1 MRRYKKYIA
10 YMGASIMVLGGLC
23 LFNSFE
29 LGADTPEVANV
40 YNDASLEATIEF
52 DDNFELGVNVADLV
66 DETAVAS
73 VEFTDT
79 VNILDVIK
87 ERNMY
92 GADIATVL
100 ITQSEDITISEDEL
114 AFEQRVIAAE
124 QAQMELEA
132 KLEAENVS
140 SPASGN
146 SRSYTFPDESD
157 DTYGTIKY
165 GTFTP
170 RLSTP
175 SRSNKYYFSREN
187 TYQATGYGMPN
198 CTAYAWG
205 RAYEIL
211 GHKPNLPNCDAG
223 KWWAVNKQTK
233 AYSYGSKPRLG
244 AIAVWGNKGNHNK
257 GHVAVVEKIDG
268 DMITISESGWNS
280 RRLFW
285 TSTHSIHDTGFGYPN
300 KDFLGFIYIIDATDV
315 SDEAV
320 DSVNTYDSS
329 FNSPSVS
336 STLVAED
343 ESQSSLI
350 VEDAEESVVE
360 PATEL
365 IESVDDTS
373 VEVEEGDGAVVEDI
387 SAQVSVVEGEVSEV
401 SEVSENVEENV
412 ESSGSSLT
420 SNED

>member
-10 YMGASIMVLGGLC
+10 YLGASIMVLGGLC
-23 LFNSFE
+23 LFSSFE
-29 LGADTPEVANV
+29 LGANTPEVANV
-40 YNDASLEATIEF
+40 YNDASLEATVEF
-52 DDNFELGVNVADLV
+52 DDSFELGVSVADLV
-66 DETAVAS
+66 DETVVTS
-73 VEFTDT
+73 VEFTNKAN
-79 VNILDVIK
+79 VLDIVK
-87 ERNMY
+87 ERNSY
-92 GADIATVL
+92 GADVAT
-100 ITQSEDITISEDEL
+100 IIIEQSEDIRISDEEL
-114 AFEQRVIAAE
+114 AFEQKVIE
-124 QAQMELEA
+124 SEKRQKELEA
-132 KLEAENVS
+132 KLSAEDVIT
-140 SPASGN
+140 PASGN
-146 SRSYTFPDESD
+146 SRSYTFPDESE

-170 RLSTP
+170 RLTTP

-211 GHKPNLPNCDAG
+211 GYKPNLPNCDAG

-315 SDEAV
+315 SDEAI
-320 DSVNTYDSS
+320 DSVETYDSS
-329 FNSPSVS
+329 FKSPSVNE
-336 STLVAED
+336 TLVTED
-343 ESQSSLI
+343 ESQSSSEV

-360 PATEL
+360 PTTEL
-365 IESVDDTS
+365 TESVDDTS
-373 VEVEEGDGAVVEDI
+373 VEEGDGAVLEED
-387 SAQVSVVEGEVSEV
+387 
-401 SEVSENVEENV
+401 
-412 ESSGSSLT
+412 T
-420 SNED
+420 SNEVSIEEEEETSLSSIVEE

>member
-10 YMGASIMVLGGLC
+10 YLGASIMVLGGLC
-23 LFNSFE
+23 LFSSFE
-29 LGADTPEVANV
+29 LGANTPEVANV
-40 YNDASLEATIEF
+40 YNDASLEATVEF
-52 DDNFELGVNVADLV
+52 DDSFELGVSVADLV
-66 DETAVAS
+66 DETVVTS
-73 VEFTDT
+73 VEFTNKAN
-79 VNILDVIK
+79 VLDIVK
-87 ERNMY
+87 ERNSY
-92 GADIATVL
+92 GADVATV
-100 ITQSEDITISEDEL
+100 IIEQSEDIRISDEEL
-114 AFEQRVIAAE
+114 AFEQKVIE
-124 QAQMELEA
+124 SEKRQKELEA
-132 KLEAENVS
+132 KLSAEDVS
-140 SPASGN
+140 TPASGN
-146 SRSYTFPDESD
+146 SRSYTFPDESE

-170 RLSTP
+170 RLTTP

-211 GHKPNLPNCDAG
+211 GYKPNLPNCDAG

-315 SDEAV
+315 SDEAI
-320 DSVNTYDSS
+320 DSVETYDSS
-329 FNSPSVS
+329 FKSPSVNE
-336 STLVAED
+336 TLVTED
-343 ESQSSLI
+343 ESQSSSEV

-360 PATEL
+360 PTTEL
-365 IESVDDTS
+365 TESVDDTS
-373 VEVEEGDGAVVEDI
+373 VEEGDGAVLEED
-387 SAQVSVVEGEVSEV
+387 
-401 SEVSENVEENV
+401 
-412 ESSGSSLT
+412 T
-420 SNED
+420 SNEVSIEEEEETSLSSIVEE